1 MKAVILAG
9 GFGTRLSE
17 YTQVVPKPMVNI
29 GPYPII
35 HHIMNLYSKY
45 KVKDFVVA
53 LGYKSEVIKKYFYS
67 LSVLNNNF
75 TINPNKSKVYFHNN
89 DAPDWNISLVDTG
102 IDTMTGGR
110 LLRIGEFLDNEC
122 FFCTYGDGLSNIN
135 IGELL
140 KSHKQSNCLAT
151 VTAVRPQA
159 RFGELIIGNNNRVKS
174 FKEKPQLNT
183 GYINGGFFIFEP
195 EVLNY
200 IEDDNTVLEKEPL
213 EKLAAQ
219 SQLNAYSHD
228 GFWQCMD
235 TKRDHELLEKIY
247 SSGNIPWA

>member
-17 YTQVVPKPMVNI
+17 YTQVIPKPMVNI

-35 HHIMNLYSKY
+35 HHIMNLYNKY
-45 KVKDFVVA
+45 GIKDFVVA
-53 LGYKSEVIKKYFYS
+53 LGYKAEIIKNYFYS
-67 LSVLNNNF
+67 LSILNNDF
-75 TINPNKSKVYFHNN
+75 TINPNKSKISFHNN
-89 DAPDWNISLVDTG
+89 DAPDWNITLVDTG
-102 IDTMTGGR
+102 INTMTGGR
-110 LLRIGEFLDNEC
+110 LLRISDHIGSER
-122 FFCTYGDGLSNIN
+122 FFCTYGDGLSNIS
-135 IGELL
+135 IEKLL
-140 KSHKQSNCLAT
+140 QSHLISNCLAT

-159 RFGELIIGNNNRVKS
+159 RFGELIIDKNNKVNS

-195 EVLNY
+195 KVLDY
-200 IEDDNTVLEKEPL
+200 IENDKTVLEKEPL
-213 EKLAAQ
+213 ENLANNLE
-219 SQLNAYSHD
+219 LNAYYHD

-247 SSGNIPWA
+247 SSGNIPWV

>member
-17 YTQVVPKPMVNI
+17 YTQVIPKPMVNI

-45 KVKDFVVA
+45 NVKDFIIA
-53 LGYKSEVIKKYFYS
+53 LGYKADIVKNYFYS
-67 LSVLNNNF
+67 LSILNNDF
-75 TINPNKSKVYFHNN
+75 TINPNKSKITFHNN
-89 DAPDWNISLVDTG
+89 DAPDWNITLVDTG
-102 IDTMTGGR
+102 INTMTGGR
-110 LLRIGEFLDNEC
+110 LLRVSEHIKTER

-135 IGELL
+135 IKTLL
-140 KSHKQSNCLAT
+140 ENHINSGCLAT

-159 RFGELIIGNNNRVKS
+159 RFGELIIGNDNKVKS

-195 EVLNY
+195 EVLSFIKN
-200 IEDDNTVLEKEPL
+200 DDTVLEKEPL
-213 EKLAAQ
+213 EKLANK
-219 SQLNAYSHD
+219 SELNAFAHD

-235 TKRDHELLEKIY
+235 NKRDHEFLEKIY
-247 SSGNIPWA
+247 SSGEIPWV